1 MVMTQN
7 RIVLLNQ
14 SRSPWEHR
22 ITDICILHLQ
32 WFWWL
37 VTYMTYIKRIT
48 TSIDDRHCRGETTH
62 RQNKLW
68 QFIANIMIYIKNIY
82 YTNIIWCRYSMIYI
96 LWHFSMRMKWGRN
109 HWDTVIYT
117 FFFIINDT
125 ESNVVITTAIQ
136 IKLYGYILRHLS
148 IHLEKG

>member
-1 MVMTQN
+1 MPQLLFKCFIHQSLSWSVYRTITLHFLGVIFWSDIIVNGKASYN
-7 RIVLLNQ
+7 RIVLINQ

-37 VTYMTYIKRIT
+37 ITYMTYIKRIK

-82 YTNIIWCRYSMIYI
+82 YTNIIWCRLAWCSYHEY
-96 LWHFSMRMKWGRN
+96 
-109 HWDTVIYT
+109 Y
-117 FFFIINDT
+117 FIF
-125 ESNVVITTAIQ
+125 
-136 IKLYGYILRHLS
+136 K
-148 IHLEKG
+148 